1 MVVVGSFLVLQ
12 SLMVVDPS
20 HSVPFSPVPQA
31 CIGTWPL
38 LCWQDWRGGSK
49 ATSNCPGKTSSLLTS
64 LLSRRGRGQS
74 RHTPCQGPIHLP
86 VSTFLPH
93 PRFSSRPKQ
102 AQAPRP
108 GGRAVLTLRKVREPS
123 KLEAGSPEAGPE
135 ASIRG
140 HCPAWSPFIPLL
152 RSLALCQKNWASQP
166 SRRGPCLLHLSGLLS
181 Q

>member
-1 MVVVGSFLVLQ
+1 MVVVGPFLVLQ
-12 SLMVVDPS
+12 TLMVMDPS
-20 HSVPFSPVPQA
+20 HSVSSPVPQA

-38 LCWQDWRGGSK
+38 LCWQDWGGGSK
-49 ATSNCPGKTSSLLTS
+49 ATSNCLGKTSSLLTS

-93 PRFSSRPKQ
+93 PPFSPRPKQ

-140 HCPAWSPFIPLL
+140 HCPAWSSFIPHL

-166 SRRGPCLLHLSGLLS
+166 SRRGPCLLHLSSLLG
-181 Q
+181 